1 MSNKASLKAQRKAE
15 ERAAAEREAS
25 EEQAQRAV
33 RELRFAWSLG
43 KMLCRETPYAR
54 AAGQCHDKRAVLQ
67 RRRFQRC

>member
-33 RELRFAWSLG
+33 RALRFA
-43 KMLCRETPYAR
+43 
-54 AAGQCHDKRAVLQ
+54 
-67 RRRFQRC
+67 